1 MEQLE
6 KKMAVLSLHLF
17 QWGGGGGGGG
27 GGGVCAFQFPFRLV
41 ADGWPDKLQD
51 QSHME

>member
-6 KKMAVLSLHLF
+6 KKMAVLSPHLF
-17 QWGGGGGGGG
+17 QGGRVG
-27 GGGVCAFQFPFRLV
+27 AFQLPFRLV

-51 QSHME
+51 QSHIE